1 LFLNKSEKRCWWW
14 SILYP
19 YIGSYKSII
28 NAINF
33 FGYNDLQL
41 NEYYKDVNINSVNFS
56 KLFKVE
62 IPDIFDNTVE
72 GWTENDFI
80 KHTFPNDNYEE
91 TNLLNLTYF
100 ITDKDGN
107 VSNYSWWG
115 CYKITRIKVLV
126 EKKYNTTNS

>member
-1 LFLNKSEKRCWWW
+1 MLMMKHL
-14 SILYP
+14 IYP

-107 VSNYSWWG
+107 NVSNY
-115 CYKITRIKVLV
+115 TLDEVVIKLQGLKYWL
-126 EKKYNTTNS
+126 KKK

>member
-1 LFLNKSEKRCWWW
+1 ML
-14 SILYP
+14 
-19 YIGSYKSII
+19 
-28 NAINF
+28 NF

-91 TNLLNLTYF
+91 TNLLNLTYEVVPVP
-100 ITDKDGN
+100 TK
-107 VSNYSWWG
+107 SRQLSLY
-115 CYKITRIKVLV
+115 RIYDHKHP
-126 EKKYNTTNS
+126 N